1 MIKEEW
7 QQIIENQEVRQNL
20 SKLRQEIKDGDLRRR
35 FSELIRGEEF
45 RLTQL
50 LQSEDAKTRKNAAL
64 LMGDLGCQ
72 EFLAPVFDAY
82 RKEEQR
88 FVRSSYL
95 AAVGNFDYDEYMQ
108 DLKDCL
114 EKLQKTEVTAENQ
127 KHLAEEMRE
136 LSSLIVRVEGI
147 QTHRFTGW
155 NETYDMI
162 LLTNRNFAEYTQ
174 KELISLEPDAKTKLF
189 GAGVKARV
197 TNLRWV
203 DTIRTYHELLFVIK
217 GMENSP
223 MDAEQMAEKIV
234 KSDLI
239 CWLGKIHAG
248 EAPYFFRVE
257 MKSKKMLDEKSAFVK
272 KLSAQIERLSQRK
285 LINNTAN
292 YELELRVIQ
301 NKEGG
306 CNLLVKLFTLKDD
319 RFSYRKEV
327 IPTSI
332 RPVNAALTAAL
343 AAEYMKENAQVLDP
357 FCGVGTMLIERYK
370 AVKASSTYG
379 VDIQEDAI
387 VKARINTRAA
397 GQIIHYI
404 NRDFFR
410 FEHDYLF
417 DEVITDMPFPIGRIT
432 EEDVEEI
439 YEHFFHSISE
449 FLNPDALMILY
460 SHNKELAE
468 RYAPRGRFYI
478 YKSFEISKK
487 EGTYVLLLRRKG
499 GRKENLIC

>member
-7 QQIIENQEVRQNL
+7 QQIKENQDVRQNL
-20 SKLRQEIKDGDLRRR
+20 SRLRQEIKDKDLRRR

-45 RLTQL
+45 LLTEL
-50 LQSEDAKTRKNAAL
+50 LRSEDAKTRKNAAL
-64 LMGDLGCQ
+64 LMGDLGRQ
-72 EFLAPVFDAY
+72 EFMAPVFESY

-95 AAVGNFDYDEYMQ
+95 TAMGNFDYEEYVQ
-108 DLKDCL
+108 DLKECL
-114 EKLQKTEVTAENQ
+114 EELQKTEVTAENQ

-136 LSSLIVRVEGI
+136 LSSLIVRAEGI

-155 NETYDMI
+155 NESFDII
-162 LLTNRNFAEYTQ
+162 LLTNRNLAKYTQ
-174 KELISLEPDAKTKLF
+174 KELISLEPGAKTKLF
-189 GAGVKARV
+189 GAGVRARV
-197 TNLRWV
+197 TNLKWV

-223 MDAEQMAEKIV
+223 MDALQMAEKIV
-234 KSDLI
+234 KSDLL
-239 CWLGKIHAG
+239 CWLEKIHAG

-257 MKSKKMLDEKSAFVK
+257 MKSKKPLDEKSAFVK
-272 KLSAQIERLSQRK
+272 KLSARIERLSQRR
-285 LINNTAN
+285 LTNNTAN

-410 FEHDYLF
+410 FEHAYLF
-417 DEVITDMPFPIGRIT
+417 DEVITDMPFQIGRIT

-439 YEHFFHSISE
+439 YERFFHSISDY
-449 FLNPDALMILY
+449 LNPDALMILY
-460 SHNKELAE
+460 SHNKELVE
-468 RYAPRGRFYI
+468 RFAPRSRFYI

-487 EGTYVLLLRRKG
+487 EGTYVLLLRRRG
-499 GRKENLIC
+499 

>member
-1 MIKEEW
+1 
-7 QQIIENQEVRQNL
+7 
-20 SKLRQEIKDGDLRRR
+20 
-35 FSELIRGEEF
+35 
-45 RLTQL
+45 
-50 LQSEDAKTRKNAAL
+50 
-64 LMGDLGCQ
+64 
-72 EFLAPVFDAY
+72 
-82 RKEEQR
+82 
-88 FVRSSYL
+88 
-95 AAVGNFDYDEYMQ
+95 
-108 DLKDCL
+108 
-114 EKLQKTEVTAENQ
+114 
-127 KHLAEEMRE
+127 
-136 LSSLIVRVEGI
+136 
-147 QTHRFTGW
+147 
-155 NETYDMI
+155 
-162 LLTNRNFAEYTQ
+162 
-174 KELISLEPDAKTKLF
+174 
-189 GAGVKARV
+189 
-197 TNLRWV
+197 
-203 DTIRTYHELLFVIK
+203 
-217 GMENSP
+217 
-223 MDAEQMAEKIV
+223 MDALQMAEKIV
-234 KSDLI
+234 KSDLL
-239 CWLGKIHAG
+239 CWLEKIHAG

-257 MKSKKMLDEKSAFVK
+257 MKSKKPLDEKSAFVK
-272 KLSAQIERLSQRK
+272 KLSARIERLSQRR
-285 LINNTAN
+285 LTNNTAN

-410 FEHDYLF
+410 FEHAYLF
-417 DEVITDMPFPIGRIT
+417 DEVITDMPFQIGRIT

-439 YEHFFHSISE
+439 YERFFNSISDY
-449 FLNPDALMILY
+449 LNPDALMILY
-460 SHNKELAE
+460 SHNKELVE
-468 RYAPRGRFYI
+468 RFAPRSRFYI

-487 EGTYVLLLRRKG
+487 EGTYVLLLRRRG
-499 GRKENLIC
+499 

>member
-7 QQIIENQEVRQNL
+7 QQIKENQDVRQNL
-20 SKLRQEIKDGDLRRR
+20 SRLRQEIKDKDLRRR

-45 RLTQL
+45 LLTEL
-50 LQSEDAKTRKNAAL
+50 LHSEDAKTRKNAAL
-64 LMGDLGCQ
+64 LMGDLGRQ
-72 EFLAPVFDAY
+72 EFMAPVFESY

-95 AAVGNFDYDEYMQ
+95 TAMGNFDYEEYVQ
-108 DLKDCL
+108 DLKECL
-114 EKLQKTEVTAENQ
+114 EELQKTEVTAENQ

-136 LSSLIVRVEGI
+136 LSSLIVRAEGI

-155 NETYDMI
+155 NESFDII

-174 KELISLEPDAKTKLF
+174 KELISLEPGAKTKLF

-197 TNLRWV
+197 TNLKWA
-203 DTIRTYHELLFVIK
+203 DTIRTYHEL
-217 GMENSP
+217 E
-223 MDAEQMAEKIV
+223 
-234 KSDLI
+234 
-239 CWLGKIHAG
+239 KIHAG
-248 EAPYFFRVE
+248 QAPYFFRVE
-257 MKSKKMLDEKSAFVK
+257 MKSKKPLDEKSAFVK
-272 KLSAQIERLSQRK
+272 KLSARIERLSQRR
-285 LINNTAN
+285 LTNNTAN

-410 FEHDYLF
+410 FEHAYLF
-417 DEVITDMPFPIGRIT
+417 DEVITDMPFQIGRIT

-439 YEHFFHSISE
+439 YERFFHSISDY
-449 FLNPDALMILY
+449 LNPDALMILY
-460 SHNKELAE
+460 SHNKELVE
-468 RYAPRGRFYI
+468 RFAPRSRFYI

-487 EGTYVLLLRRKG
+487 EGTYVLLLRRRG
-499 GRKENLIC
+499 